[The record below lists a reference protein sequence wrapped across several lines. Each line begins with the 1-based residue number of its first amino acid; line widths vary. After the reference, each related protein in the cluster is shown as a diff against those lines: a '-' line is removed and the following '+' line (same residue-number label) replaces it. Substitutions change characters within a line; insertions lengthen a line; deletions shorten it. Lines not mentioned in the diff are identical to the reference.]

1 MDDIQKRS
9 LEAFEEMLKSMD
21 KKELNDLI
29 EEISS
34 MDTAGEPTVAEYFN
48 QIEEQFAH
56 FYFSENMDDDC
67 SKNNMDHFQSFQNIL
82 NTKYDNVFV
91 QESTKINFN
100 ILLNQQDANGIF
112 DTSTKSK
119 KSMLKNSLA
128 A

>member
-1 MDDIQKRS
+1 MNDIQKRS

-56 FYFSENMDDDC
+56 FYFSENMDYEC